1 MIKNEYKCKMF
12 LCVETWY
19 SVVVM
24 CFFPKFSALY
34 QRTHFLRNSNR
45 LVVLSGH
52 TWREPSSALLFKLTS
67 FPDWCHLYW
76 LRQTLRCC
84 MTLHAIYT
92 RLPISNRISM
102 PYWMWLLRP
111 WTCWITLSGSRL
123 WFFSTQTLDKVSKP
137 WDRGWIQHPT
147 KVLESYMI
155 KPTSLRKR
163 VHIFLQVSEI

>member
-1 MIKNEYKCKMF
+1 MQDVSLCGNMIF
-12 LCVETWY
+12 CVL
-19 SVVVM
+19 M
-24 CFFPKFSALY
+24 CFLFFQSSQHCTQELI
-34 QRTHFLRNSNR
+34 FFRNSSR

-52 TWREPSSALLFKLTS
+52 MWREPFSALLFILTS

-76 LRQTLRCC
+76 LRQTLPCC
-84 MTLHAIYT
+84 MILHATYT
-92 RLPISNRISM
+92 RFPISNRISM
-102 PYWMWLLRP
+102 PYWMWLLRL

-137 WDRGWIQHPT
+137 WDKGWIQHPT